1 MVERGDK
8 RVFATARDWPG
19 WSRSGR
25 DQEEAISALLSYGPR
40 YARVLKAA
48 GLRETLPGQATEAEV
63 VERHAGGSG
72 TDFGVPGATA
82 KADGEPL
89 SRQELRRERTILE
102 ASWKAFDAAARKA
115 NGRSLRRGPR
125 GGGRSLEKMMV
136 HVLEAE
142 IAYLGQL
149 GSRHMKPTGS
159 GDELAAVREEALAA
173 LEAIVAGK
181 PVDSPRNTKK
191 PWTPRYF
198 IRRSAWH
205 SLDHAWELEDRIE
218 D

>member
-1 MVERGDK
+1 
-8 RVFATARDWPG
+8 
-19 WSRSGR
+19 
-25 DQEEAISALLSYGPR
+25 
-40 YARVLKAA
+40 
-48 GLRETLPGQATEAEV
+48 V

-149 GSRHMKPTGS
+149 GSRHRKPTGS

-173 LEAIVAGK
+173 LDAIVAGK
-181 PVDSPRNTKK
+181 PVDNPRNTKK